1 MDTTNERF
9 GALALRVAL
18 GHRVKD
24 AAHELAIP
32 KATSY
37 NWSRSP
43 SFRSK
48 VGELRAELLS
58 QAVGK
63 ASSAATQAIETLSE
77 LMQDKEQRA
86 GDRIAAAKAVLTSLQ
101 GLSQLGEL
109 CDRLDRIERDMG
121 HAE

>member
-1 MDTTNERF
+1 MSTHEEKF

-24 AAHELAIP
+24 AATELAIP

-43 SFRSK
+43 SFRVK
-48 VGELRAELLS
+48 VGELRSELLS

-63 ASSAATQAIETLSE
+63 VSAAATQAVDTLATI
-77 LMQDKEQRA
+77 MQDQDQKA
-86 GDRIAAAKAVLTSLQ
+86 ADRIAAAKALLTSLQ

-109 CDRLDRIERDMG
+109 RDRLDRIERDMG

>member
-1 MDTTNERF
+1 MSNTEEKF

-24 AAHELAIP
+24 AAKELAIP

-43 SFRSK
+43 NFRSK
-48 VGELRAELLS
+48 VGELRGELLS

-63 ASSAATQAIETLSE
+63 VSAAATQAIETLAE
-77 LMQDKEQRA
+77 VMQDQGQKA
-86 GDRIAAAKAVLTSLQ
+86 GDRIAAAKALLTSLQ
-101 GLSQLGEL
+101 GLTQLGEL
-109 CDRLDRIERDMG
+109 RDRIERIERDMG